1 MNDCYVSPA
10 GDLSECTSS
19 SIEEEEELEEDR
31 FFDFFF
37 FLSFLDFF
45 SFLVF
50 SSFFDFFSLTTT
62 SCLDSSTICS
72 LFWTLMMVVDCSTFS
87 LTWLIC

>member
-19 SIEEEEELEEDR
+19 SIEEDELEEDR

-37 FLSFLDFF
+37 LSFLDFF
-45 SFLVF
+45 SFEDF
-50 SSFFDFFSLTTT
+50 STFLDFFSLTTT